1 MCPTYQVLVKGF
13 NYSWKYM
20 LPFLCH
26 YICILSMYTPKCCD
40 LWIMVIIKWQWYFS
54 YFFNSW
60 KRSFLEFRKSEDVSH
75 SLCLINSVNNVSLP
89 WFSFFISLTKFSSV
103 SKFSSKNFK
112 QLSAI
117 SLETRSAFVAAI
129 TGVHLSLS
137 CKKRDQYK
145 KYEFS
150 APFFL
155 KSVFSEIRVR
165 KWVQVLCRWENN
177 PLIGWPIWSTN

>member
-1 MCPTYQVLVKGF
+1 
-13 NYSWKYM
+13 
-20 LPFLCH
+20 
-26 YICILSMYTPKCCD
+26 
-40 LWIMVIIKWQWYFS
+40 MVIFKLVQWYFS

-60 KRSFLEFRKSEDVSH
+60 KRSFLEFRKSDDVSH

-145 KYEFS
+145 IWIWRTIFS
-150 APFFL
+150 KVRFFWDPSQEMISSSLPL
-155 KSVFSEIRVR
+155 KKQPSDWLTYLVYQLKACF
-165 KWVQVLCRWENN
+165 LAGNHLN
-177 PLIGWPIWSTN
+177 